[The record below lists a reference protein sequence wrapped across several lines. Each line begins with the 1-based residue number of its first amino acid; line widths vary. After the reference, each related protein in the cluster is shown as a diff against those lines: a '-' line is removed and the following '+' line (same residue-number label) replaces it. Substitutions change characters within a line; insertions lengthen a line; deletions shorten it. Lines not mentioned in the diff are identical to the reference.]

1 MNIIMLKLELQVT
14 LWQSNIKVIV
24 SYLKI
29 TVNSLV
35 YSKQKATF
43 D

>member
-14 LWQSNIKVIV
+14 LWQSNIKVII